1 MRFLVFGDSKGKKHG
16 INEKVLKDI
25 LYKSCIISPKIQF
38 IVVCG
43 DSIAGSKDKE
53 ILKKQLYNFKSII
66 NSYYPNVDIFPIIG
80 NHEVNITPET
90 DEYELIFQEVYNNF
104 AATNYLPKYNKTA
117 YYIDF
122 EDTRL
127 IMLNSFHP
135 NEIHKIT
142 NSQLSW
148 FDKISSINIKNKIVF
163 VHSPAFPTGAH
174 LGHCLD
180 LYPDCRDA
188 FIDIVEKNH
197 INLII
202 SGHEHNYSRRIIGT
216 SNIIQIITGG
226 GGEKLRNKYKDKKNV
241 VIPPIDKF
249 HFLIIDI
256 NKDNIHI
263 SAISTKGTMLDSFS
277 LST

>member
-1 MRFLVFGDSKGKKHG
+1 MKKEYTYPFLIIDGLNKLGYKNQFLDYLKK
-16 INEKVLKDI
+16 LKDI

-226 GGEKLRNKYKDKKNV
+226 GGEKL
-241 VIPPIDKF
+241 
-249 HFLIIDI
+249 H
-256 NKDNIHI
+256 
-263 SAISTKGTMLDSFS
+263 SS
-277 LST
+277 LYTYYN

>member
-1 MRFLVFGDSKGKKHG
+1 MFETILTNICSCNIIHSYRTNVLIWNGGWKMSRTKKLGDLLVESG
-16 INEKVLKDI
+16 
-25 LYKSCIISPKIQF
+25 
-38 IVVCG
+38 
-43 DSIAGSKDKE
+43 
-53 ILKKQLYNFKSII
+53 
-66 NSYYPNVDIFPIIG
+66 
-80 NHEVNITPET
+80 
-90 DEYELIFQEVYNNF
+90 
-104 AATNYLPKYNKTA
+104 
-117 YYIDF
+117 
-122 EDTRL
+122 
-127 IMLNSFHP
+127 
-135 NEIHKIT
+135 KIT

-226 GGEKLRNKYKDKKNV
+226 GGEKL
-241 VIPPIDKF
+241 
-249 HFLIIDI
+249 H
-256 NKDNIHI
+256 
-263 SAISTKGTMLDSFS
+263 SS
-277 LST
+277 LYTYYN